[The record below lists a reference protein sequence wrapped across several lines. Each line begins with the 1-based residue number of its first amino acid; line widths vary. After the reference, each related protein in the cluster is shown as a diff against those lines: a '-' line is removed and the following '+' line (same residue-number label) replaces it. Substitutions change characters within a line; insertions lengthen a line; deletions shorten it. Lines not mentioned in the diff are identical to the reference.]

1 MKEFFRDLFLDLYEN
16 FTDIFLNILVM
27 IVVMIGGFII
37 SWFIKKLLAK
47 VLMIFKFDKWAED
60 VGIINFLKKGDVKT
74 PPSVI
79 ISKIV
84 FWIFIVVFFSF
95 GMNFIGIT
103 QFSEYASKIT
113 STLPTVVISIL
124 IVIMGIL
131 FSNFIGRL
139 IYLACENA
147 NLKYGDVIAKSI
159 RIFLIIITFGIVFEY
174 IGIGNT
180 IVTISFLIIFGGIIL
195 TLSLALGIGL
205 SYVVG
210 DLIKERVRIKWEK
223 KHREENS
230 SFKEEVHKPADR

>member
-16 FTDIFLNILVM
+16 FTDIFLNVIVM

-37 SWFIKKLLAK
+37 SWFVKKLLAK
-47 VLMIFKFDKWAED
+47 ILMIFKFDKWAED
-60 VGIINFLKKGDVKT
+60 VGIVNFLKKGDVKT
-74 PPSVI
+74 LPSVI
-79 ISKIV
+79 ISKIA

-113 STLPTVVISIL
+113 ATLPTIVISIL
-124 IVIMGIL
+124 IVIIGII

-139 IYLACENA
+139 IFLACENA
-147 NLKYGDVIAKSI
+147 NLKYGDIITKSI

-180 IVTISFLIIFGGIIL
+180 IITISFLIIFGGIIL

-210 DLIKERVRIKWEK
+210 DLIKERVKMKWEK
-223 KHREENS
+223 KHKENS
-230 SFKEEVHKPADR
+230 PLFKEEMHKPAD